1 MVKPGGRVVA
11 CEPHWG
17 TLSIDTSLLDEGGKE
32 AILRH
37 INRIKSNLKNPDLG
51 ISLKALFKKA
61 GLDEV
66 KTSAFAAVADSLAAT
81 FLYPVEHTTIPEEEK
96 VILQE
101 ILERLDKEGVYCASL
116 CLFVVSGVKNEV

>member
-1 MVKPGGRVVA
+1 MA

-17 TLSIDTSLLDEGGKE
+17 TLSIDTSSLDEGGKE
-32 AILRH
+32 AILGH

>member
-1 MVKPGGRVVA
+1 MA

-37 INRIKSNLKNPDLG
+37 INRIRTGLKNPDLG

-61 GLDEV
+61 DLDEV
-66 KTSAFAAVADSLAAT
+66 KTSAFAAVADSLSAT

-96 VILQE
+96 VVLKE
-101 ILERLDKEGVYCASL
+101 ILEGLDKEGVYCASL
-116 CLFVVSGVKNEV
+116 CIFVVSGVKREM